1 MIILIFIIVAD
12 MIQTIQQFQQQYQRR
27 KQLKDKRFHVANV
40 PFISNQK
47 KKEKEIIRGVSAYF
61 NPGELV
67 AILGPSGN

>member
-1 MIILIFIIVAD
+1 
-12 MIQTIQQFQQQYQRR
+12 MIQTIQQFQQQYQHR
-27 KQLKDKRFHVANV
+27 KRLQNKRLHVANV
-40 PFISNQK
+40 PFIGNKK